1 MFRESNW
8 CSTMK
13 VTFEGHGVR
22 YGPPQAANI
31 FCLKY
36 METTSD
42 YNIKDSRLVMRLE
55 DIRIEWS
62 QYILYCYTDLR

>member
-31 FCLKY
+31 LCLKY

-42 YNIKDSRLVMRLE
+42 CLFHNIKDSRLVMRLE
-55 DIRIEWS
+55 GIRIE
-62 QYILYCYTDLR
+62 